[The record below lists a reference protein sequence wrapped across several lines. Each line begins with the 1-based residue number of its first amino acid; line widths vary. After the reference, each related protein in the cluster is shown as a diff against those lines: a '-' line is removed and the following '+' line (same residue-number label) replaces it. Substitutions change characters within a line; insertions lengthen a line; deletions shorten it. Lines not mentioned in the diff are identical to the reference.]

1 MLKEYQLKK
10 SDIHEVIRIL
20 RQEVKQWK
28 TPVVTVVADES
39 RSPFN
44 VLISCIISLR
54 TKDVTTAAAFK
65 RLNKRAKTPKGLLRL
80 PVEEIAK
87 LIYPA
92 GFYNNKAKTIHEICY
107 DLINRFN
114 GEVPDTIDELLTL
127 KGVGRKTA
135 NLVVTLG
142 HNKPGICVDTHV
154 HRIPNR
160 WNYIQTKNPE
170 ETETILRKILP
181 KGYWIEFNDLLVSYG
196 QNLCTPV
203 SPKCSQCKISVYCK
217 RMNVTTSR

>member
-1 MLKEYQLKK
+1 MKTT
-10 SDIHEVIRIL
+10 DIHEVIRIL
-20 RQEVKQWK
+20 RGEVKQWK
-28 TPVVTVVADES
+28 TPAVTVVAGES

-54 TKDVTTAAAFK
+54 TKDETTAAAFK
-65 RLNKRAKTPKGLLRL
+65 RLHKRAKTPRGMLRL
-80 PVEEIAK
+80 PVEEIAQ

-92 GFYNNKAKTIHEICY
+92 GFYNNKAKTIHEICR
-107 DLINRFN
+107 DLIDRFH

-160 WNYIQTKNPE
+160 WGYIKSKTPDESEAK
-170 ETETILRKILP
+170 LRHKLP
-181 KGYWIEFNDLLVSYG
+181 KEYWIEFNDLLVTYG

-203 SPKCSQCKISVYCK
+203 SPKCSLCKISAYCK
-217 RMNVTTSR
+217 KVNVQTKR